1 MKNLQQKFIKQL
13 FLFCLLTASQV
24 IVAQTTLDDY
34 IKEGL
39 QSNQSIKEQGFLL
52 EKSVYA
58 LQEAKSLFLPNVTF
72 STTYTKADGGRAIEF
87 PSGDLLNKAY
97 ATLNTLT
104 GTNNFPQL
112 QNQSIQ
118 LNPDNFYDAK
128 FRTSLPLL
136 NAELIYNK
144 RIKNQQ
150 IDLQKTEVLLYK
162 RELVKDI
169 KKAYYQFAKA
179 DNAIK
184 IYLTS
189 MKLVRESNRINTA
202 LFNNQRINR
211 TAVIRSENEI
221 SKINAHLITAQQNKK
236 SAQAYF
242 NFLLNRPLKDSI
254 YVDTTTV
261 LPKLLLTES
270 DVSKREELSKIRT
283 AMEINDNVE
292 GLTKSYI
299 IPKVSTFLDLGS
311 QAFDFK
317 FNQDSR
323 YYLLGVNME
332 WNIFSSGKNIYKRKQ
347 VESQQKSLTAE
358 NSFVETQLETQLNIA
373 KNDFENSIAQHEA
386 SQQQLKTTNQYYKDE
401 LRLYKE
407 GQALYI
413 ELLDAQNQLINAQ
426 LEANIALFDAWI
438 RYADIERATASF
450 NIN

>member
-1 MKNLQQKFIKQL
+1 MKIPKVNFIKQAL
-13 FLFCLLTASQV
+13 LFCLLAVSQFSFSQV
-24 IVAQTTLDDY
+24 SLDDY
-34 IKEGL
+34 IKEGIA
-39 QSNQSIKEQGFLL
+39 SNQSIKEQDFLL

-58 LQEAKSLFLPNVTF
+58 LKEAKSLFLPNVTF
-72 STTYTKADGGRAIEF
+72 STTYTKADGGRSIDF
-87 PSGDLLNKAY
+87 PSGDLLNQAY

-112 QNQSIQ
+112 ENQRIQ

-150 IDLQKTEVLLYK
+150 IDMQKTEVLLYK
-162 RELVKDI
+162 RELVRDI
-169 KKAYYQFAKA
+169 KRAYYQFAKA

-184 IYLTS
+184 IYQSS
-189 MKLVRESNRINTA
+189 MKLVKENNRINTA

-221 SKINAHLITAQQNKK
+221 SKINAQLITAQQNKK
-236 SAQAYF
+236 SAQSYF
-242 NFLLNRPLKDSI
+242 NFLLNKPLTDSI
-254 YVDTTTV
+254 NVDTDTA
-261 LPKLLLTES
+261 LPEMEMTES
-270 DVSKREELSKIRT
+270 DVSRREELAKIKT
-283 AMEINDNVE
+283 AMQINDNVE
-292 GLTKSYI
+292 GLAKSYI
-299 IPKVSTFLDLGS
+299 VPKIGTFLDLGS
-311 QAFDFK
+311 QASDFK

-323 YYLLGVNME
+323 YYLFGVTME
-332 WNIFSSGKNIYKRKQ
+332 WNLFASGKNIYKRKQ
-347 VESQQKSLTAE
+347 VESQQKSLEAE
-358 NSFVETQLETQLNIA
+358 SSYVETQLKTQLNIA
-373 KNDFENSIAQHEA
+373 INDFQSAVAQHNAAEN
-386 SQQQLKTTNQYYKDE
+386 QLKTTDQYYKDE

-438 RYADIERATASF
+438 RYSDIERATASF

>member
-1 MKNLQQKFIKQL
+1 MKNLQLKFIMQL

-150 IDLQKTEVLLYK
+150 MDLQKTEVLLYK

-386 SQQQLKTTNQYYKDE
+386 AQQQLKTTNQYYKDE